1 MAAGLGVLSGAWN
14 FRDVAETAGLRPG
27 RFFRSSELSRLD
39 DGGRDLVRRLGITDV
54 ADLRSPRE
62 VERRGPGQV
71 PDDVVVHL
79 LPFPDLSAIEEDAP
93 HEKAFERMGGTGTDE
108 SVAAAAGRYMTE
120 EYQRFPTLPGS
131 RRAVARVV
139 SLLADE
145 RPVIT
150 HCFAG
155 KDRTGF
161 TVAVVLEAIGV
172 GRDAIL
178 ADYLRS
184 NDAVPQ
190 LRSRLLEMME
200 NRASDR
206 VTPEAITFADA
217 RLTEEVLGVREEY
230 LDAARRSIDEN
241 YGSLRGYLDAAGVS
255 ADDVAALRSALAG

>member
-1 MAAGLGVLSGAWN
+1 VLSGAWN

-200 NRASDR
+200 NRANDR

>member
-1 MAAGLGVLSGAWN
+1 MLPGAWN
-14 FRDVAETAGLRPG
+14 FRDVADVAALRPG
-27 RFFRSSELSRLD
+27 RFFRSSELSRLSE
-39 DGGRDLVRRLGITDV
+39 DGRRRLTQLGITDV

-79 LPFPDLSAIEEDAP
+79 LPFPDLSAVEEEAP
-93 HEKAFERMGGTGTDE
+93 HEKAFERMMGEKDDDE
-108 SVAAAAGRYMTE
+108 SVAAAARRFMTE

-131 RRAVARVV
+131 RRAVQRVV

-161 TVAVVLEAIGV
+161 TVAVVLEAIGME
-172 GRDAIL
+172 RDAIV

-190 LRSRLLEMME
+190 LRLRLLEMME

-206 VTPEAITFADA
+206 VTPEAITFAEA
-217 RLTEEVLGVREEY
+217 RLTDEVLGVQEEY
-230 LDAARRSIDEN
+230 LDAARQSINEN
-241 YGSLRGYLDAAGVS
+241 YGSLAGYLDAAGVS
-255 ADDVAALRSALAG
+255 ADDVNRLRAKLID